1 MTIAKVKMNRNSWCD
16 AIVCTKKVV
25 SPAQKKGGDITIVSL
40 IVLETVASLSS
51 AIGHE
56 CPRD

>member
-16 AIVCTKKVV
+16 AIVCTKKG